1 MAAVAAAYG
10 KKASP
15 TDHNKA
21 SFDILRAYGL
31 KSKPSPPRRKS
42 RRRRRS
48 ASNENIYRWSP
59 KSAMQ
64 SPRSKSVPRSRKRSS
79 SRKRLYSPSGALGV
93 IRQPQILQA
102 IMAGLNAETN
112 RPGLA
117 GLFPNEAR
125 HTVGKYI
132 NTFPMKTRYKFAVGN
147 RDIMNPSKKYGDYR
161 PVTTADIDNDE
172 FRKHLVQSARYGPW
186 GLLEPP
192 VICIGGLWIKDGLLM
207 VDNSLIMPAAY
218 KQLNPK
224 RELFAPYS
232 PINYTT
238 KVPWADRAPSLE
250 RSKWNVTLV
259 SSFNRTEQCL
269 YVKEA

>member
-1 MAAVAAAYG
+1 MAAVAAAG

-31 KSKPSPPRRKS
+31 KSNPSPPRRKS

-59 KSAMQ
+59 KSAIQ

-79 SRKRLYSPSGALGV
+79 SRKRQVSPSGAFN
-93 IRQPQILQA
+93 IARQPQALQA
-102 IMAGLNAETN
+102 IMAGLNAEAN

-125 HTVGKYI
+125 NTVGKHI
-132 NTFPMKTRYKFAVGN
+132 KAFPMKSRYEFAVGN

-161 PVTTADIDNDE
+161 PVTTADIDNDA
-172 FRKHLVQSARYGPW
+172 FRKHLVQSSRSGPW
-186 GLLEPP
+186 ELLEHP
-192 VICIGGLWIKDGLLM
+192 VICIGGLWIQDGLLM
-207 VDNSLIMPAAY
+207 VDNSIIMPSAY

-232 PINYTT
+232 PMNYTT
-238 KVPWADRAPSLE
+238 KVPWADRAPPLA
-250 RSKWNVTLV
+250 RSNWVVKKAD
-259 SSFNRTEQCL
+259 SFNRTEQCL

>member
-1 MAAVAAAYG
+1 MAAVG
-10 KKASP
+10 RSSP
-15 TDHNKA
+15 VTNHNKA
-21 SFDILRAYGL
+21 SFDILRAYGFMP
-31 KSKPSPPRRKS
+31 SHHNPSPPRRKS

-48 ASNENIYRWSP
+48 TSNENIYRWSP

-79 SRKRLYSPSGALGV
+79 SRKRPYSPSGALGV
-93 IRQPQILQA
+93 TRQPHILQA

-112 RPGLA
+112 RSPIA
-117 GLFPNEAR
+117 RLFPNEAR
-125 HTVGKYI
+125 NTVGKYMKA
-132 NTFPMKTRYKFAVGN
+132 FPMKTRYEFAVGN
-147 RDIMNPSKKYGDYR
+147 RHNRNPSKKYGDYR
-161 PVTTADIDNDE
+161 PVTTADIDNDA
-172 FRKHLVQSARYGPW
+172 FRTHLVHSARSGPW
-186 GLLEPP
+186 ELLEHP
-192 VICIGGLWIKDGLLM
+192 VICIGGLWIQDGLLM

-238 KVPWADRAPSLE
+238 KVSWANKAPPLE
-250 RSKWNVTLV
+250 HSKWKVTLV
-259 SSFNRTEQCL
+259 NSFSNVEQCL